1 MKAGNYTIKWTYFKR
16 FRKPLA
22 GEPVK
27 PDQTLVY
34 DGTDTHCWIEV
45 NGMANTPPGSAHCT
59 PTDIFCRDKGR
70 KLSLARAIKN
80 LSLLLSKEDKKMI
93 WEAYRTMTTK
103 PRW

>member
-1 MKAGNYTIKWTYFKR
+1 MKAGNFVVKWTYFKR
-16 FRKPLA
+16 YRKPLE

-27 PDQTLVY
+27 LSQESIY
-34 DGTDTHCWIEV
+34 DGTDTSCTIEL
-45 NGMANTPPGSAHCT
+45 NGVYHASGMAHCT
-59 PTDIFCRDKGR
+59 PTDIFSRDKGR

-80 LSLLLSKEDKKMI
+80 VPLLSKEDKKMI

>member
-1 MKAGNYTIKWTYFKR
+1 MKAGKFVVKWTYFKR

-22 GEPVK
+22 GEILK
-27 PDQTLVY
+27 KMGQEYVY
-34 DGTDTHCWIEV
+34 DGTDTHCWIEQ
-45 NGMANTPPGSAHCT
+45 NGVANTPPGSAHCT

-80 LSLLLSKEDKKMI
+80 VALLSKEDKKMI
-93 WEAYRTMTTK
+93 WEAYRRMTTK